1 MKRKGRDLIALTFIG
16 AVLRPGGAE
25 RVQMVWQE
33 RGLDLMIAHQ
43 LKAPSLTPRPSP
55 PPPPSVLSI
64 LLEVGRQTVRPSVCL
79 PAAYFAAAA

>member
-33 RGLDLMIAHQ
+33 RGLDLMIAPQ
-43 LKAPSLTPRPSP
+43 LKAPSLTPRLS
-55 PPPPSVLSI
+55 PPPSVLSI